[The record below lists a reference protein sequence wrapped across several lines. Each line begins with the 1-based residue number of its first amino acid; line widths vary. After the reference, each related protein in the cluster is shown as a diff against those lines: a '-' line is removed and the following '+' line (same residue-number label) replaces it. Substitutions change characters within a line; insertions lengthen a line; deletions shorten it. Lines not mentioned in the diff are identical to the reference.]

1 MNATNFYSSKDYR
14 SMVDIRRK
22 PIEGKLSR
30 EIKLPPQNFAYGIP
44 NRPSTPIKNVV
55 NYAYGN
61 KAEFIIRKEYDKLL
75 NEKSKILKGPPK
87 VICRYI
93 NPKVAE
99 IREKE
104 EEERKEKEMKNNIID
119 PLDEEVEKEP
129 PLWKMRMFRDVGSKV
144 AEDVKKFKTYKPWKK
159 NENNLD
165 RIIRN
170 VQEEIKQVEERNN
183 NNNHN
188 IIKNVKK
195 ENVYE
200 YGN

>member
-1 MNATNFYSSKDYR
+1 
-14 SMVDIRRK
+14 MVDIRRK
-22 PIEGKLSR
+22 PIEGKLNR
-30 EIKLPPQNFAYGIP
+30 EIKLPPENFAYGIP

-55 NYAYGN
+55 NNAYGN

-75 NEKSKILKGPPK
+75 NEKTKILKGPPK

-104 EEERKEKEMKNNIID
+104 EEERKEKEMKKNIID

-144 AEDVKKFKTYKPWKK
+144 AEEVKKFKTYKNWKK
-159 NENNLD
+159 KEDNLD
-165 RIIRN
+165 NIIRN
-170 VQEEIKQVEERNN
+170 VQNEIMENEQRNFNN
-183 NNNHN
+183 NNMQNN
-188 IIKNVKK
+188 NNLLYNQKVQDFAN
-195 ENVYE
+195 
-200 YGN
+200 